1 MSSRHWPRTEPL
13 GLRFRGDDGPVAVL
27 SRNDLAEYLPLL
39 AKGALVTVEVFVC
52 ALVVATLLGMVWALM
67 RVSRVRALSRFSKA
81 LINIIRG
88 IPILVQLFYIYFV
101 FPEIGIQL
109 SAFEA
114 GVIGL
119 GFAYSCYMAEVF
131 RAGIEAVDPGQVEAA
146 QSLGMSRVLILWRVV
161 LPQAFKIA
169 LPPYGNTCI
178 MLLKDT
184 SQTSIITVAELSF
197 QGRLIASSTFKN
209 TEIFTLVAV
218 WYLAMCVPL
227 ILLVGRLEKKFGRK

>member
-1 MSSRHWPRTEPL
+1 M
-13 GLRFRGDDGPVAVL
+13 L
-27 SRNDLAEYLPLL
+27 SRNEVAEYLPLL
-39 AKGALVTVEVFVC
+39 AQGALVTVEVFAC
-52 ALVVATLLGMVWALM
+52 ALVVATLLGLVWALM
-67 RVSRVRALSRFSKA
+67 RVSSVRIFSGFSKA
-81 LINIIRG
+81 LINVIRG

-119 GFAYSCYMAEVF
+119 GFAYSCYLAEVF
-131 RAGIEAVDPGQVEAA
+131 RSGIEAVDPGQVEAA
-146 QSLGMSRVLILWRVV
+146 QSLGMGRALILWRVV

-184 SQTSIITVAELSF
+184 SQASIITVAELSF
-197 QGRLIASSTFKN
+197 QGKLIASSTFKN

-227 ILLVGRLEKKFGRK
+227 ILLVGQLEKKFGRK

>member
-1 MSSRHWPRTEPL
+1 
-13 GLRFRGDDGPVAVL
+13 VL
-27 SRNDLAEYLPLL
+27 SSKDLAEYLPLL
-39 AKGALVTVEVFVC
+39 AHGALVTVEVFAL
-52 ALVVATLLGMVWALM
+52 ALVIATLLGMLWALM
-67 RVSRVRALSRFSKA
+67 RVSGVTALTDFSKL
-81 LINIIRG
+81 LINTIRG

-161 LPQAFKIA
+161 LPQAFKIS
-169 LPPYGNTCI
+169 LPPYGNTCV

-184 SQTSIITVAELSF
+184 SQASIITVAELSF
-197 QGRLIASSTFKN
+197 QGKLIASSTFKN
-209 TEIFTLVAV
+209 TEIFTLVAL
-218 WYLAMCVPL
+218 WYLLMCIPL
-227 ILLVGRLEKKFGRK
+227 ILVVGRLEKKFGRK

>member
-1 MSSRHWPRTEPL
+1 
-13 GLRFRGDDGPVAVL
+13 VL

-39 AKGALVTVEVFVC
+39 AQGALVTVEIFAC
-52 ALVVATLLGMVWALM
+52 ALVVATLLGLIWALM
-67 RVSRVRALSRFSKA
+67 RVSKIGVLSGFSKG
-81 LINIIRG
+81 LINVIRG

-119 GFAYSCYMAEVF
+119 GFAYSCYLAEVF
-131 RAGIEAVDPGQVEAA
+131 RSGIEAVDPGQVEAA
-146 QSLGMSRVLILWRVV
+146 QSLGMGGALILWRVV

-184 SQTSIITVAELSF
+184 SQASIITVAELSF
-197 QGRLIASSTFKN
+197 QGKLIASSTFKN

>member
-1 MSSRHWPRTEPL
+1 MFAL
-13 GLRFRGDDGPVAVL
+13 K
-27 SRNDLAEYLPLL
+27 DLAEYLPVL
-39 AKGALVTVEVFVC
+39 AHGALITIEVFIL
-52 ALVVATLLGMVWALM
+52 ALVVATVLGMTWALM
-67 RVSRVRALSRFSKA
+67 RVSGVRALVNFSKL
-81 LINIIRG
+81 LINIVRG

-109 SAFEA
+109 SAFQA

-146 QSLGMSRVLILWRVV
+146 QSLGMSRALILWRVV

-169 LPPYGNTCI
+169 LPPYGNTCV

-184 SQTSIITVAELSF
+184 SQASIITVAELSF
-197 QGRLIASSTFKN
+197 QGKLIASSTFKN
-209 TEIFTLVAV
+209 TEVFTLVAL

-227 ILLVGRLEKKFGRK
+227 ILIVGRLEKKFGRK

>member
-1 MSSRHWPRTEPL
+1 
-13 GLRFRGDDGPVAVL
+13 VL
-27 SRNDLAEYLPLL
+27 SRNDLAEYLPIL
-39 AKGALVTVEVFVC
+39 AKGALVTVEVFAC
-52 ALVVATLLGMVWALM
+52 ALVVATVLGMVWALM
-67 RVSRVRALSRFSKA
+67 RVSAMPALSGFSKV
-81 LINIIRG
+81 LINTIRG

-109 SAFEA
+109 SAFQA

-146 QSLGMSRVLILWRVV
+146 QSLGMSRALILWRVV

-197 QGRLIASSTFKN
+197 QGKLIASSTFKN
-209 TEIFTLVAV
+209 TEVFTLVAV

-227 ILLVGRLEKKFGRK
+227 IVLVGRLEKKLGRK

>member
-1 MSSRHWPRTEPL
+1 
-13 GLRFRGDDGPVAVL
+13 VL

-52 ALVVATLLGMVWALM
+52 ALVVATLLGLVWALM
-67 RVSRVRALSRFSKA
+67 RVSRVRALSGFSKV
-81 LINIIRG
+81 LINAVRG

-227 ILLVGRLEKKFGRK
+227 IILVGRLEKKFGRK

>member
-1 MSSRHWPRTEPL
+1 
-13 GLRFRGDDGPVAVL
+13 VL
-27 SRNDLAEYLPLL
+27 SRKDLAEYMPLL
-39 AKGALVTVEVFVC
+39 AHGALVTVEVFAI
-52 ALVVATLLGMVWALM
+52 ALVLATLLGLIWALL
-67 RVSRVRALSRFSKA
+67 RVSGVAALAGFSKL
-81 LINIIRG
+81 LINTIRG

-146 QSLGMSRVLILWRVV
+146 QSLGMSRGLILWRVV
-161 LPQAFKIA
+161 LPQAFKIS
-169 LPPYGNTCI
+169 LPPYGNTCV

-184 SQTSIITVAELSF
+184 SQASIITVAELSF
-197 QGRLIASSTFKN
+197 QGKLIASSTFKN
-209 TEIFTLVAV
+209 TEVFTLVAL
-218 WYLAMCVPL
+218 WYLVMCVPL
-227 ILLVGRLEKKFGRK
+227 ILIVGRLEKKFGRR

>member
-1 MSSRHWPRTEPL
+1 M
-13 GLRFRGDDGPVAVL
+13 L

-39 AKGALVTVEVFVC
+39 AHGALVTVEVFAL
-52 ALVVATLLGMVWALM
+52 ALVIATLLGMVWALM
-67 RVSRVRALSRFSKA
+67 RVSGAPALSGFSKL
-81 LINIIRG
+81 LINTIRG

-119 GFAYSCYMAEVF
+119 GFAYSCYMAEVL
-131 RAGIEAVDPGQVEAA
+131 RSGIEAVDPGQVEAA
-146 QSLGMSRVLILWRVV
+146 QSLGMSRALILWRVV
-161 LPQAFKIA
+161 LPQAFKIS
-169 LPPYGNTCI
+169 LPPYGNTCV

-184 SQTSIITVAELSF
+184 SQASIITVAELSF
-197 QGRLIASSTFKN
+197 QGKLIASSTFKN

-218 WYLAMCVPL
+218 WYLLMCVPL
-227 ILLVGRLEKKFGRK
+227 ILIVGRLEKKFGRK

>member
-1 MSSRHWPRTEPL
+1 M
-13 GLRFRGDDGPVAVL
+13 L

-52 ALVVATLLGMVWALM
+52 ALVVATLLGLVWALM
-67 RVSRVRALSRFSKA
+67 RVSRVRALSGFSKV
-81 LINIIRG
+81 LINAVRG

-161 LPQAFKIA
+161 LPQAFKIS

>member
-1 MSSRHWPRTEPL
+1 M
-13 GLRFRGDDGPVAVL
+13 L
-27 SRNDLAEYLPLL
+27 SGKDLAEYLPLL
-39 AKGALVTVEVFVC
+39 AHGALVTVQVFAL
-52 ALVVATLLGMVWALM
+52 ALVVATLLGLVWALL
-67 RVSRVRALSRFSKA
+67 RVSGVPVLTTFSKL
-81 LINIIRG
+81 LINTIRG

-146 QSLGMSRVLILWRVV
+146 QSLGMRRALILWRVV
-161 LPQAFKIA
+161 LPQAFKIS
-169 LPPYGNTCI
+169 LPPYGNTCV

-184 SQTSIITVAELSF
+184 SQASIITVAELSF
-197 QGRLIASSTFKN
+197 QGKLIASSTFKN
-209 TEIFTLVAV
+209 TEIFTLVAI
-218 WYLAMCVPL
+218 WYLAMCIPL
-227 ILLVGRLEKKFGRK
+227 ILIVGRLERRFGRK

>member
-1 MSSRHWPRTEPL
+1 MLT
-13 GLRFRGDDGPVAVL
+13 
-27 SRNDLAEYLPLL
+27 RNDLAEYLPLL
-39 AKGALVTVEVFVC
+39 AKGALVTVEVFAC
-52 ALVVATLLGMVWALM
+52 ALVVATLLGLVWALM
-67 RVSRVRALSRFSKA
+67 RVSKVRALSGFSKV
-81 LINIIRG
+81 LINAVRG

-146 QSLGMSRVLILWRVV
+146 QSLGMSRALILWRVV

>member
-1 MSSRHWPRTEPL
+1 MLT
-13 GLRFRGDDGPVAVL
+13 
-27 SRNDLAEYLPLL
+27 RNDLAEYLPLL
-39 AKGALVTVEVFVC
+39 AKGALVTVEVFAC
-52 ALVVATLLGMVWALM
+52 ALVVATLLGLVWALM
-67 RVSRVRALSRFSKA
+67 RVSKVRALSGFSKA
-81 LINIIRG
+81 LINGIRG

>member
-1 MSSRHWPRTEPL
+1 M
-13 GLRFRGDDGPVAVL
+13 L
-27 SRNDLAEYLPLL
+27 SRTDLAEYLPLL
-39 AKGALVTVEVFVC
+39 AKGALITVEVFVC
-52 ALVVATLLGMVWALM
+52 ALAVSTLLGMVWALM
-67 RVSRVRALSRFSKA
+67 RVSGVRALSQFSKA
-81 LINIIRG
+81 LINVIRG

-101 FPEIGIQL
+101 FPEIGVQL
-109 SAFEA
+109 SAFQA

-119 GFAYSCYMAEVF
+119 GFAYSCYLAEVF
-131 RAGIEAVDPGQVEAA
+131 RSGIEAVDPGQVEAA
-146 QSLGMSRVLILWRVV
+146 QSLGMRRALILWRVV
-161 LPQAFKIA
+161 LPQAFKIS

-178 MLLKDT
+178 MMLKDT

-197 QGRLIASSTFKN
+197 QGKLIASSTFKN

>member
-1 MSSRHWPRTEPL
+1 MI
-13 GLRFRGDDGPVAVL
+13 
-27 SRNDLAEYLPLL
+27 SRNDLAEYLPIL
-39 AKGALVTVEVFVC
+39 AKGALVTVEVFAC

-67 RVSRVRALSRFSKA
+67 RVSRIRALSGFSKV
-81 LINIIRG
+81 LINIVRG

-146 QSLGMSRVLILWRVV
+146 QSLGMGRALILWRVV

-197 QGRLIASSTFKN
+197 QGKLIASSTFKN

>member
-1 MSSRHWPRTEPL
+1 MLT
-13 GLRFRGDDGPVAVL
+13 
-27 SRNDLAEYLPLL
+27 RNDLAEYLPLL
-39 AKGALVTVEVFVC
+39 AKGALVTVEVFLC
-52 ALVVATLLGMVWALM
+52 ALVVATLLGLVWALM
-67 RVSRVRALSRFSKA
+67 RVSKVRALSGFSKV
-81 LINIIRG
+81 LINGIRG

-146 QSLGMSRVLILWRVV
+146 QSLGMSRALILWRVV

>member
-1 MSSRHWPRTEPL
+1 
-13 GLRFRGDDGPVAVL
+13 VL
-27 SRNDLAEYLPLL
+27 SRNEVAEYLPLL
-39 AKGALVTVEVFVC
+39 AQGALVTVEVFAC
-52 ALVVATLLGMVWALM
+52 ALVVATLLGLIWALM
-67 RVSRVRALSRFSKA
+67 RVSSVRVLSGFSRA
-81 LINIIRG
+81 LINVIRG

-109 SAFEA
+109 SAFQA

-119 GFAYSCYMAEVF
+119 GIAYSCYLAEVF
-131 RAGIEAVDPGQVEAA
+131 RSGIEAVDPGQVEAA
-146 QSLGMSRVLILWRVV
+146 QSLGMSRALILWRVV

-184 SQTSIITVAELSF
+184 SQASIITVAELSF
-197 QGRLIASSTFKN
+197 QGKLIASSTFKN

-227 ILLVGRLEKKFGRK
+227 ILLVGQLEKKFGRK

>member
-1 MSSRHWPRTEPL
+1 
-13 GLRFRGDDGPVAVL
+13 VL
-27 SRNDLAEYLPLL
+27 SRKDLAEYMPLL
-39 AKGALVTVEVFVC
+39 AHGALVTVEVFAI
-52 ALVVATLLGMVWALM
+52 ALVLATLLGLLWALL
-67 RVSRVRALSRFSKA
+67 RVSGISALSGFAKV
-81 LINIIRG
+81 LINTVRG

-146 QSLGMSRVLILWRVV
+146 QSLGMSRALILWRVV
-161 LPQAFKIA
+161 LPQAFKIS
-169 LPPYGNTCI
+169 LPPYGNTCV

-184 SQTSIITVAELSF
+184 SQASIITVAELSF
-197 QGRLIASSTFKN
+197 QGKLIASSTFKN
-209 TEIFTLVAV
+209 TEVFTLVAL
-218 WYLAMCVPL
+218 WYLVMCVPL
-227 ILLVGRLEKKFGRK
+227 ILVVGRLEKKFGRK